1 MPGTDYD
8 RLTQALQRVR
18 ERGARVAIDDAG
30 AGFASLR
37 HILLIDPEIIKLVDV
52 SLTSGIDSDARR
64 RALATALIT
73 FAEEMDIAVVAEG
86 IETDLEH
93 AALQALGVR
102 FGQGYFIG
110 RPEPLSD

>member
-1 MPGTDYD
+1 VLIADD
-8 RLTQALQRVR
+8 EAVLRAALADLVR
-18 ERGARVAIDDAG
+18 
-30 AGFASLR
+30 S
-37 HILLIDPEIIKLVDV
+37 DV
-52 SLTSGIDSDARR
+52 DSDARR
-64 RALATALIT
+64 RALATALIM

-86 IETDLEH
+86 IETELEH